1 MAYNLDTSRR
11 KLPFP
16 TTIDGCE
23 QLLAETPQASGR
35 RRLSLPHATMGIGDM
50 PAPFEEPAHLP
61 RHDTEPFTA
70 TGALVGPYGDK
81 VLSKNNLVLVDCL
94 SDPDD
99 LTNEAHKIYK
109 VSWQWARGIG
119 AKAVKAEWYVEP
131 RDENY
136 SAKHIVG
143 MALFR
148 TYYNH
153 LQGQTEAVHGWRLRE
168 QAVAN
173 YFRNRSYADLFDA
186 IMKDGREHAL
196 DKVLV
201 RYPDTTLSDFTE
213 PDTVDLTEDDS
224 AAAQT
229 HLARFGTYTNYPH
242 GS

>member
-1 MAYNLDTSRR
+1 MAYNLDMSRR

-61 RHDTEPFTA
+61 HHDAEPFTA
-70 TGALVGPYGDK
+70 MGALVGPYGDK

-99 LTNEAHKIYK
+99 LGNEAHKIYK

-131 RDENY
+131 HGETY
-136 SAKHIVG
+136 SAKYIAG

-153 LQGQTEAVHGWRLRE
+153 LQDQDKARQGWQLRE
-168 QAVAN
+168 VAVGY
-173 YFRNRSYADLFDA
+173 YFRNRSYTDLFDA
-186 IMKDGREHAL
+186 IMRDGRERAIK
-196 DKVLV
+196 KVLTQ
-201 RYPDTTLSDFTE
+201 YPDTTLSDFTE
-213 PDTVDLTEDDS
+213 PDTINLPEDDS